1 MTAAG
6 FTDRTVHVNGLR
18 FHYTERHDDQVHVS
32 YGIEVTTL
40 VQARRVTLLEQPA

>member
-18 FHYTERHDDQVHVS
+18 FHYAERHDDQVRVS
-32 YGIEVTTL
+32 YGIERSINAVNVVL
-40 VQARRVTLLEQPA
+40 